1 MATLCHTVKSLA
13 DVTESSPSLDR
24 LREGAFWCAFG
35 SSVFAAASIAI
46 SQSLLGLSLFLLLI
60 IRPRIR
66 FPRFAIPL
74 AVFVLGTVL
83 SLAFSPEPRAGLS
96 QIRKI
101 YVLLGLF
108 AVWATFR
115 GIRHARWLV
124 LAWCGIGTL
133 SACLGLLQFWTK
145 WSCAHSAGTDFYQ
158 SYVADRITGFM
169 SHWMTFSGQMMI
181 VFLMG
186 AALLIWGGLPGRWRV
201 ALACALAL
209 IGLALILAMTR
220 GIWIATFAGA
230 VYLMWAWKRWL
241 VALLPVIAV
250 IVFIA
255 GPDSL
260 RARLTSLV
268 RPRGEMDSNMHR
280 IVTWRTGLAMIR
292 AHPLLGVG
300 PEMVGRDFES
310 YVPPDVPRPL
320 PEGFYGH
327 LHNIYLQYAAERGI
341 PTMFAM
347 IALFV
352 MLLHSWLAALRGAGG
367 DPGDA
372 RWLLHAGVAFVI
384 GVLVTGLFEHNL
396 GDSEILMMTMA
407 AIGATERG
415 IHGLDAA

>member
-1 MATLCHTVKSLA
+1 M
-13 DVTESSPSLDR
+13 DR

-35 SSVFAAASIAI
+35 SSAFAMASIAI
-46 SQSLLGLSLFLLLI
+46 SQSLLGLSLLLLLVS
-60 IRPRIR
+60 RPRLR

-74 AVFVLGTVL
+74 GLFILGTLL
-83 SLAFSPEPRAGLS
+83 SFAFSADPRAGLP
-96 QIRKI
+96 QIRKL
-101 YVLLGLF
+101 YVLFGL
-108 AVWATFR
+108 AVVWITFK
-115 GIRHARWLV
+115 GLWHARWLV
-124 LAWCGIGTL
+124 MAWCGIGTL
-133 SACLGLLQFWTK
+133 SACLGLYQFWAK
-145 WSCAHSAGTDFYQ
+145 WAHAHAAGTDFYQ
-158 SYVADRITGFM
+158 AYVADRITGFM

-181 VFLMG
+181 AFLLG
-186 AALLIWGGLPGRWRV
+186 AALLIWGGLPRRWRIT
-201 ALACALAL
+201 LACALAL
-209 IGLALILAMTR
+209 IAAALLLAMTR
-220 GIWIATFAGA
+220 GIWIATFAGSLYIA
-230 VYLMWAWKRWL
+230 WSWKRWL
-241 VALLPVIAV
+241 VALLPVIAAIAFV
-250 IVFIA
+250 A

-260 RARLTSLV
+260 RARLTSLL

-280 IVTWRTGLAMIR
+280 IVTWRTGLAMIQ

-300 PEMVGRDFES
+300 PEMVRRDFDH
-310 YVPPDVPRPL
+310 YVPPDIPRPL